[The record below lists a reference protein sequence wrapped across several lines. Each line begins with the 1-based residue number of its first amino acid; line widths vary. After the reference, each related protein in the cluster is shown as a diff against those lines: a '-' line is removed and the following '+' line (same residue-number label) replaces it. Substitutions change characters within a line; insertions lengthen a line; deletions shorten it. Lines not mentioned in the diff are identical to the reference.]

1 MISNQR
7 RKEMNCWHSV
17 PDQRGSVFIQN
28 LHKLRGILSNPL
40 VVVMKKVFTV
50 KNFCLI
56 CSRQNIKHS
65 PTACRDHGS
74 NLWPPPPDLWLKGRA
89 DFQFVNLDFSRG
101 QTLRRSESSGL
112 SSHLL
117 IWIWGD
123 GFVEQRSG
131 WMEKFSQLILEH
143 LKILEPPT
151 ASGSSA
157 WSLYNIQCTVQRI

>member
-1 MISNQR
+1 MVSNQR
-7 RKEMNCWHSV
+7 RKDMNCWHSV

-50 KNFCLI
+50 KNFCLF

-74 NLWPPPPDLWLKGRA
+74 NLWPPPPDLWLKGCA

-101 QTLRRSESSGL
+101 QTLWRSESLGL

-131 WMEKFSQLILEH
+131 WMETFSQLILEH
-143 LKILEPPT
+143 LKNFR
-151 ASGSSA
+151 ASSSFR
-157 WSLYNIQCTVQRI
+157 N